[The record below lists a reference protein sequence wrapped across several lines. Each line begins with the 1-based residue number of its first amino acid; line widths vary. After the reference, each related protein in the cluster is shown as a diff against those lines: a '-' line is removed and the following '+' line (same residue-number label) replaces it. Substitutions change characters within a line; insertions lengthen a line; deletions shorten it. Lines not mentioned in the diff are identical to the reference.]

1 MKTSRRGGLGR
12 GLGALIQST
21 AEPVDE
27 APQEADATAEDA
39 TAPTA
44 APAEK
49 KAATST
55 ARRSSKET
63 SEAKTPAP
71 RAASASKSSGGA
83 AKEAPAD
90 KKAGS
95 AGRAPAAAKKAAPT
109 KKASSSAGEAKANS
123 AAAPAAARKTPD
135 RAAQRPVDVFFSPD
149 PEDAPVARRGTK
161 ARPAMPTVKAP
172 TKREAASS
180 SGEEAAAGASTAAE
194 GTVST
199 DIAVLREIPVGDIHP
214 NPRQPREVFDEEH
227 MAELV
232 TSIREVGILQPIV
245 VREVDGPTPYELI
258 MGERRWRAT
267 QKAGLDAIPAIVRQ
281 TPDHDLLRDALLEN
295 LHRSQLNA
303 LEEAAAYQQLME
315 DFACTQEELA
325 ERIGRSRPQISNTL
339 RLLKLPPLV
348 QRRVAAGT
356 LSAGHARALLGLT
369 DPSDMERL
377 AQRIQAEG
385 LSVRATEEAVAQL
398 QGGLRPGRTPRRTA
412 DDARHERLD
421 HYATALTSR
430 LDTSVKITLG
440 ARKGRIAIDFTTVED
455 LNRIMDVIQG
465 EKAGR
470 GAAS

>member
-1 MKTSRRGGLGR
+1 MDAEHDRRESRSEEAQRPRGFTASRDEVVGRFQQGERSTPFHVKHNPPSHRHEPGNSRPRRHPPRPRLKADPSQQEDPLKTSRRGGLGR

-55 ARRSSKET
+55 ARRLSKET

-95 AGRAPAAAKKAAPT
+95 AGRAPAAAKKATPT

-149 PEDAPVARRGTK
+149 PEDAPAARRGTK

-180 SGEEAAAGASTAAE
+180 SGEEAAAGAPTAAE

-232 TSIREVGILQPIV
+232 TSIREVSKLC
-245 VREVDGPTPYELI
+245 
-258 MGERRWRAT
+258 
-267 QKAGLDAIPAIVRQ
+267 KA
-281 TPDHDLLRDALLEN
+281 
-295 LHRSQLNA
+295 
-303 LEEAAAYQQLME
+303 
-315 DFACTQEELA
+315 
-325 ERIGRSRPQISNTL
+325 
-339 RLLKLPPLV
+339 
-348 QRRVAAGT
+348 
-356 LSAGHARALLGLT
+356 
-369 DPSDMERL
+369 
-377 AQRIQAEG
+377 
-385 LSVRATEEAVAQL
+385 
-398 QGGLRPGRTPRRTA
+398 QGV
-412 DDARHERLD
+412 
-421 HYATALTSR
+421 Y
-430 LDTSVKITLG
+430 
-440 ARKGRIAIDFTTVED
+440 
-455 LNRIMDVIQG
+455 
-465 EKAGR
+465 
-470 GAAS
+470 